1 MSAPPAFIAFTKSV
15 VDLTS
20 SGFPV
25 GKEIDDGVGETTM
38 SIYNATEGFEII

>member
-1 MSAPPAFIAFTKSV
+1 MSAPALVMALKAFTKSV

-25 GKEIDDGVGETTM
+25 DKEIDDGVGETTM
-38 SIYNATEGFEII
+38 SI